1 MYAALASMYQQQN
14 ACAKAIPYYQKA
26 MQLDTKNN
34 AILPL
39 LAACQAKTGAINDA
53 VVTYEQAV
61 AVNPAAQAEYK
72 GRSAIST

>member
-39 LAACQAKTGAINDA
+39 LAACQAKTGA
-53 VVTYEQAV
+53 
-61 AVNPAAQAEYK
+61 
-72 GRSAIST
+72 